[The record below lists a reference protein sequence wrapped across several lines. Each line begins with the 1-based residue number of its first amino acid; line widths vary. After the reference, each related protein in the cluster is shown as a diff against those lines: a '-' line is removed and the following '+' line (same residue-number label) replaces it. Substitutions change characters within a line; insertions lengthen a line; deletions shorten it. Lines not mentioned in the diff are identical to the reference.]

1 MEALWRRPLNEAYEA
16 GAVEEFGA
24 GTPPDAWVVPA
35 QASFANFN
43 APPLS
48 TSGAGKILLE
58 SNNSESYILSKR
70 WHNTFVAARINELK
84 CESTDRATVCIFL
97 FLSVC

>member
-1 MEALWRRPLNEAYEA
+1 MEALWRKPLNEAYEA

-58 SNNSESYILSKR
+58 SKKIRVLYIVK
-70 WHNTFVAARINELK
+70 
-84 CESTDRATVCIFL
+84 
-97 FLSVC
+97 